1 MSNFNKRSLVAA
13 WLGIASLSL
22 VGCAKSPELKT
33 ASGKPVEFW
42 VEALKAPNTDAKQR
56 LKAVK
61 TLSNVGP
68 AHPQA
73 IPALIEALEQ
83 PDATLRGEVV
93 LALFKIGP
101 AAKGALP
108 ALERLSQSDKDE
120 KVRDYAK
127 KMIAVINGSSN

>member
-61 TLSNVGP
+61 TLCNVGP
-68 AHPQA
+68 AQFFSRA
-73 IPALIEALEQ
+73 RACASTSAALARNT
-83 PDATLRGEVV
+83 PWTA
-93 LALFKIGP
+93 
-101 AAKGALP
+101 
-108 ALERLSQSDKDE
+108 
-120 KVRDYAK
+120 
-127 KMIAVINGSSN
+127 